1 MEMIFIILAFLAVA
15 VLSDR
20 MEGRQKKK
28 TTLPTKDG
36 SVPEIKIP
44 PIQGAP
50 PQKKPGVYQEATPV
64 IPAEPSGSVNKYQ
77 QFLVDKH
84 SRQQMEPADYE
95 KSQAKLQAGTAPH
108 KKATDIH
115 ANAILNAIAYE
126 QILGRPRAWRMLRGR
141 WRSFDER

>member
-20 MEGRQKKK
+20 MEGRQGKRP
-28 TTLPTKDG
+28 TLPTKDR

-50 PQKKPGVYQEATPV
+50 PQKKPGVYQESTPV
-64 IPAEPSGSVNKYQ
+64 IPEEMPEAVSKYQ
-77 QFLVDKH
+77 QFLADKRT
-84 SRQQMEPADYE
+84 RQPIEPANYE
-95 KSQAKLQAGTAPH
+95 KSQAKVQAGNAPH
-108 KKATDIH
+108 QKTTDIH
-115 ANAILNAIAYE
+115 AKAILNAIAYE